1 MYTTPELT
9 LQSARVELLSS
20 LVRWATIAEMR
31 TAASLIAVA
40 VRGAH
45 PTATHVHLEASDQ
58 GDWLA
63 ATAWAD
69 ATGELADFDPQIDED
84 VHEAA
89 IHLYTEHIGLQGGYG
104 AVSTKALCALD
115 ARRGTY
121 LLTIDEAAEIDAYP
135 PILDE
140 AARMVPIRL

>member
-1 MYTTPELT
+1 MHSTSALR
-9 LQSARVELLSS
+9 LQNSTMERLSS

-31 TAASLIAVA
+31 TAASLIALT
-40 VRGAH
+40 VREAH

-58 GDWLA
+58 GDWLTA
-63 ATAWAD
+63 SAWAD
-69 ATGELADFDPQIDED
+69 ATGQRADFDPQIDED
-84 VHEAA
+84 LHDAA
-89 IHLYTEHIGLQGGYG
+89 SHLYTEHIGPQGGYG
-104 AVSTKALCALD
+104 AVATKALCALD
-115 ARRGTY
+115 ARRGVY